1 MRTRKSGATS
11 RGLYAVALV
20 AGLSL
25 CGGALAQD
33 SDGGEAP
40 GNDIRPA
47 YEDQL
52 LRLSEILGALH
63 FLRTLCDAGDGPIW
77 RSDMD
82 RLLNAESPG
91 PVRRSRLV
99 AHFNHGFE
107 TFHAIYTTCTP
118 AANLSIRRYLAEAEQ
133 ITGDIRLRYG
143 Q

>member
-1 MRTRKSGATS
+1 MRAGAIVV
-11 RGLYAVALV
+11 LF
-20 AGLSL
+20 AGLLVGSIVR
-25 CGGALAQD
+25 AQEP
-33 SDGGEAP
+33 EADEP
-40 GNDIRPA
+40 AGNDVVPA

-63 FLRTLCDAGDGPIW
+63 FLRTLCDAGDGNAW

-82 RLLNAESPG
+82 QLLASESPG
-91 PVRRSRLV
+91 PIRRGRLV

-107 TFHAIYTTCTP
+107 TFHAIYNTCTP
-118 AANLSIRRYLAEAEQ
+118 AARLSIRRYLVEAER